1 MQQHPLP
8 LSPRDV
14 LLEQLDGIGYR
25 LCAAADECWRIGM
38 PGASEDLSSIWCE
51 FERVRRAV
59 LSTEYGRTG
68 RKLRTR
74 SPEQRAA

>member
-1 MQQHPLP
+1 MQKHPVA
-8 LSPRDV
+8 LSPRDALV
-14 LLEQLDGIGYR
+14 NELDGIAYR
-25 LCAAADECWRIGM
+25 LCRAADECWRIGM
-38 PGASEDLSSIWCE
+38 PGASEDLSSIWFE